1 MASNNTLNTRLI
13 NKHDTEEN
21 WLKAVNFIPKQ
32 GEIVV
37 YDIDANYNYERIK
50 MGDGTTTV
58 SNLPFINDIIT
69 NEEIDAV
76 CGSNILAIEAV
87 RF

>member
-1 MASNNTLNTRLI
+1 MTDKVLNTRVI
-13 NKHDTEEN
+13 NKHDTETN
-21 WLKAVNFIPKQ
+21 WLKATTFTPKQ
-32 GEIVV
+32 GEVIV

-50 MGDGTTTV
+50 IGDGTRNV
-58 SNLPFINDIIT
+58 NNLPFVNGIIT

-76 CGSNILAIEAV
+76 CGGSIFAIEAV